1 MESRYDRTEALIGK
15 EALSRVMGSRVA
27 VFGIGGVGGYAVEAL
42 ARAGVGT
49 LDLIDSDR
57 VSVSNINRQIIALDS
72 TVGKYKTEAAKD
84 RIRDINPDITVNC
97 YNFFYDESTADKINL
112 TDYDYVI
119 DAIDSVGA
127 KLFLIESCTKSGV
140 KIISSM
146 GTGAKLDPTAL
157 KVSDISKTSV
167 CPLAR
172 AVRTGLRKRGINR
185 LRVVYSTELPRESL
199 SECGEKCDGKRAPA
213 SSSFVPSVAGLILAG
228 EVIRDISEI
237 NKKTASEE
245 PNENQGN

>member
-1 MESRYDRTEALIGK
+1 MEDRYTRTEALLGK
-15 EALSRVMGSRVA
+15 EALARIKGARVA

-72 TVGKYKTEAAKD
+72 TVGKYKTEAARE

-97 YNFFYDESTADKINL
+97 YNIFYDESTAGEIDL
-112 TDYDYVI
+112 SACDYVI
-119 DAIDSVGA
+119 DAIDSVSA
-127 KLFLIESCTKSGV
+127 KLFLIESCIKAGV

-172 AVRTGLRKRGINR
+172 AVRTGLRRRGINH
-185 LRVVYSTELPRESL
+185 LRVVYSTELPREKDG
-199 SECGEKCDGKRAPA
+199 ECGEKCDGKRAPA
-213 SSSFVPSVAGLILAG
+213 SCSFVPSVAGLILAG
-228 EVIRDISEI
+228 EVIRDISSI
-237 NKKTASEE
+237 DS
-245 PNENQGN
+245 